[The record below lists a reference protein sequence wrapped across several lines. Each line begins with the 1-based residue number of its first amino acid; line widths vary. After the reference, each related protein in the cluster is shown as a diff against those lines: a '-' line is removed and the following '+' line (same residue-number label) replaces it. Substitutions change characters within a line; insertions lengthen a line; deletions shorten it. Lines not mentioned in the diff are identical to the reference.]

1 MWLFDICSS
10 RYSILRWGVASEYV
24 EKKDMEGSDS
34 LVEKEGDIGH
44 KMFSV
49 RRDWKIGFGTMRDDE
64 YGQIVGD
71 QA

>member
-1 MWLFDICSS
+1 
-10 RYSILRWGVASEYV
+10 VASEYV